1 MEILS
6 GEEEGRWNEDC
17 FCMHISYIHKL
28 SARVCL
34 FAFLTT
40 GISFLHFKLLIL
52 STAEITKIGPTF
64 IGRQPPV

>member
-34 FAFLTT
+34 FAFFNDRN
-40 GISFLHFKLLIL
+40 IIFAF
-52 STAEITKIGPTF
+52 
-64 IGRQPPV
+64 